1 MTRPA
6 ADVSP
11 DAGARAVELLC
22 DLVAIPSVTGAEE
35 PLLEFLERRYAG
47 SGWTVESMEVSSDR
61 RNLFVH
67 RGHPSVVLTTHADTV
82 PPFLPPRREGDVL
95 VGRGACDAK
104 ASLAAQAV
112 ALEELARDG
121 TGEVGLLV
129 LVGEERGSDG
139 ALAANRRPHL
149 ARYLIGGEP
158 TGSRFV
164 AGSKGCLRIEVEAR
178 GVSGHSSI
186 PDSGRSAVEPLLD
199 FLNDLR
205 ALRLPDHPAFGG
217 TTMNIGVLQAG
228 TAPNVIA
235 ESARAE
241 VIFRTGEP
249 IETLLAHI
257 RPMAEGR
264 VALSVGYRSDPVS
277 FRCPRGEAGEIV
289 SFACD
294 LPLLPAWGE
303 PILFGPGSIRDAHG
317 AEEKVDL
324 AEVAA
329 AVGVYAGL
337 VRGLLDRGEG
347 SLTPKRQW

>member
-1 MTRPA
+1 
-6 ADVSP
+6 
-11 DAGARAVELLC
+11 
-22 DLVAIPSVTGAEE
+22 
-35 PLLEFLERRYAG
+35 
-47 SGWTVESMEVSSDR
+47 MEVAPDR

-82 PPFLPPRREGDVL
+82 PPFFPPRREGDIL
-95 VGRGACDAK
+95 IGRGACDAK
-104 ASLAAQAV
+104 ASLAAQV
-112 ALEELARDG
+112 IALEELAREG

-158 TGSRFV
+158 TASRFV

-178 GVSGHSSI
+178 GISGHSSI
-186 PDSGRSAVEPLLD
+186 PETGRSAVDPLLD
-199 FLNDLR
+199 FLNDIR
-205 ALRLPDHPAFGG
+205 ALKLAEHPTFGD
-217 TTMNIGVLQAG
+217 TTMNVGVLQAG

-241 VIFRTGEP
+241 IIFRTGDP
-249 IETLLAHI
+249 IERLLAHI

-264 VALSVGYRSDPVS
+264 VELKVGYRSDPVS
-277 FRCPRGEAGEIV
+277 FRFPRGESAEIV

-317 AEEKVDL
+317 AEEKVSL
-324 AEVAA
+324 AEVEA

-337 VRGLLDRGEG
+337 VRGLLERGEA
-347 SLTPKRQW
+347 SLAPPRGGVAR

>member
-1 MTRPA
+1 MPRDA
-6 ADVSP
+6 LDSAVSP
-11 DAGARAVELLC
+11 DAGARAVDLLER
-22 DLVAIPSVTGAEE
+22 LVAIPSVTGDEE
-35 PLLEFLERRYAG
+35 EVLFLLDRRFADG
-47 SGWTVESMEVSSDR
+47 GWTVDSMEVAPGR
-61 RNLFVH
+61 RNLFIH

-82 PPFLPPRREGDVL
+82 PPFFPPRREGNVL
-95 VGRGACDAK
+95 GGRGACDAK

-112 ALEELARDG
+112 ALDELARG
-121 TGEVGLLV
+121 GERDVGLLV

-164 AGSKGCLRIEVEAR
+164 AGSKGCLRIEVVAR

-186 PDSGRSAVEPLLD
+186 PESGRSAVEPLLD

-205 ALRLPDHPAFGG
+205 ALRLPDHPVFGG

-241 VIFRTGEP
+241 VIFRTGES
-249 IETLLAHI
+249 IETLLAHV
-257 RPMAEGR
+257 RPMAERR
-264 VALSVGYRSDPVS
+264 VELAVGYRSDPVS
-277 FRCPRGEAGEIV
+277 FRCPRGQTGDVV

-294 LPLLPAWGE
+294 LPLLPAWGA

-324 AEVAA
+324 AEVEA

-337 VRGLLDRGEG
+337 VRRLLSGGEAT
-347 SLTPKRQW
+347 LEPRR